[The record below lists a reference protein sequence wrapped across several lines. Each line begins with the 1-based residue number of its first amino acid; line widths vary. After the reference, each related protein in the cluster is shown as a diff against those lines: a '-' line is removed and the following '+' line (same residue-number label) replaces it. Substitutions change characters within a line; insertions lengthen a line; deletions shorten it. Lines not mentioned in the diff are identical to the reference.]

1 MITRI
6 PTKEYS
12 LRPSI
17 RDICLNYGLINSST
31 WSLGHLVKFYANILD
46 KIGSTRVSLRTS
58 ATDTGKDSNC
68 TRLIC
73 WISSFSWR
81 TWSFN
86 SNLDKQSAF
95 ACLFG
100 DLYSIS
106 FWQPDNN
113 SAHLCIQ
120 AAANVGIS
128 VLQPNKVTRGFWS
141 VTNTNFRPYKYW
153 WNLKTMVKASFSI
166 SIISLA
172 LVPRRS
178 DRYVSSLHPHHNC
191 SHQCLTWT
199 AIHR

>member
-31 WSLGHLVKFYANILD
+31 WSLGHLAKFYSNILD

-106 FWQPDNN
+106 FWQPDN
-113 SAHLCIQ
+113 SHQLS
-120 AAANVGIS
+120 S
-128 VLQPNKVTRGFWS
+128 VS
-141 VTNTNFRPYKYW
+141 
-153 WNLKTMVKASFSI
+153 NLNGN
-166 SIISLA
+166 
-172 LVPRRS
+172 
-178 DRYVSSLHPHHNC
+178 SSLKRVKTGALDNFCFRWSKAVGFFWCHLPFTSPSSN
-191 SHQCLTWT
+191 SLGG
-199 AIHR
+199 